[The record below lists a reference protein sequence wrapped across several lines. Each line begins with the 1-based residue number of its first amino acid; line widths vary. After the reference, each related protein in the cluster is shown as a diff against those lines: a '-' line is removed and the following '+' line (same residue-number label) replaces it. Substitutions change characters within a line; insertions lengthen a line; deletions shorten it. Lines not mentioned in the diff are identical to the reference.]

1 MKFLH
6 LLFLLSLAF
15 LWSCVATGYEV
26 VTPENYDRVSQKG
39 FKRKF
44 IYLDETMGRDSDR
57 EQMARILNK
66 KNWTDF
72 NKGLQ
77 QFNKEEK
84 IFLRALRL
92 FFAEQYNGTIQ
103 MLGLLN
109 DYDFN
114 CQVQLLK
121 TDCLYLLEEG
131 KEVDIEDYK
140 AKYQEA
146 YDCARS
152 ERVKYIIR
160 TRYRFLRYGS

>member
-1 MKFLH
+1 MKFTH
-6 LLFLLSLAF
+6 LLFLLSMAF
-15 LWSCVATGYEV
+15 LWSCAAAAYEV
-26 VTPENYDRVSQKG
+26 ATPENYDRVSQAG
-39 FKRKF
+39 FERKF

-66 KNWTDF
+66 KDWTDF
-72 NKGLQ
+72 NKGLKP
-77 QFNKEEK
+77 FNKEEK

-92 FFAEQYNGTIQ
+92 FFSEQYKGAIQ
-103 MLGLLN
+103 MLDQLN

-121 TDCLYLLEEG
+121 IDCLYLLEEG
-131 KEVDIEDYK
+131 KVVDIEAYK
-140 AKYQEA
+140 VKYQEA